1 MELRKG
7 RRLAN
12 LSLTGVAGVD
22 KGANNA
28 QMEGAV
34 GFMVLK
40 NDLAPPAPKE
50 STAMP
55 DLDPDAVVKA
65 VTDSLT
71 ATLDEKFKGF
81 DDRLAEVEKAAKKPV
96 PPFMKPEDD
105 ADAKT
110 KAAFEA
116 DVAKAIEANPV
127 LKAAFEGMATQIAES
142 KAIAKGAIDA
152 RLTDTFIAKASTE
165 YGALPIEPAKFGPI
179 LKSASEKLEPAEFA
193 EFERVLKSVA
203 AIDGLATIT
212 KAYGVTGEGD
222 APSAHDQLVAKALD
236 IRKSNL
242 NLTQEQAYV
251 AATDLYPDLVAQYLK
266 EA

>member
-50 STAMP
+50 STVMP

-65 VTDSLT
+65 VTDSIT
-71 ATLDEKFKGF
+71 ATLNEKFKGL

-110 KAAFEA
+110 KAFDA
-116 DVAKAIEANPV
+116 DVAKALEENPV
-127 LKAAFEGMATQIAES
+127 LKAKFAEITATALAATET
-142 KAIAKGAIDA
+142 AKSAIDA

-165 YGALPIEPAKFGPI
+165 YGKLPIDPAKFGPI
-179 LKSASEKLEPAEFA
+179 LKSASEKLGADEFA

-212 KAYGVTGEGD
+212 KAYGVSGEGET
-222 APSAHDQLVAKALD
+222 PSAHEQLVAKALD